1 MDAGNP
7 SGLRNAWTKSG
18 FPMSKIHTHLYL
30 NRTVVAL
37 ALVLGVADIG
47 VAGTGATAAPHPNI
61 VVVLADDLGYGD
73 VGCYGATQVRT
84 SSIDRLAREGMRF
97 TAAHS
102 PASICT
108 ASRYNLMT
116 GRYCWRGVAPENRRA
131 EWDQWHRDPAM
142 KGDAWIGHVAIESN
156 EPLLINEGRMT
167 LASLLK
173 SAGYATACVGKW
185 HLGFGRAGMAGWD
198 DALGPDWN
206 RDLVPGPREVGFDY
220 YFGLPIVNS
229 SEPKVFVENHRVVGL
244 DPADPIRLVPSPLIT
259 GRLQFKMTGGQ
270 TARFRPEQIDERFTE
285 KAIAWMEHAAAR
297 PQPFF
302 LYLALSSP
310 HRPFAPAPRFKGTS
324 AMGVRG
330 DVIHELDGRVGEVRA
345 ALERL
350 GIAGNTLLI
359 FASDNGGER
368 GENPGL
374 AVNGPLRG
382 LKTEVYE
389 GGHRVPFIVRWPGR
403 VPAGSESAQ
412 LVALT
417 DLMATFAEI
426 AERSLPHDAGEDSFS
441 LVSCLVGAKDVS
453 GARPYLVT
461 DSMLG
466 MLAIQEGP
474 WKLIVGQGGGG
485 YYPRNLEAY
494 APDPTAPA
502 GQLYNLADGLGE
514 TKNRYTERP
523 DLVARLTAT
532 LEKTRKDGRSRP

>member
-1 MDAGNP
+1 LLFVGV
-7 SGLRNAWTKSG
+7 G
-18 FPMSKIHTHLYL
+18 
-30 NRTVVAL
+30 VAV
-37 ALVLGVADIG
+37 VLGTGIG
-47 VAGTGATAAPHPNI
+47 RGAEPTTARHPNI
-61 VVVLADDLGYGD
+61 VVILADDLGYGD
-73 VGCYGATQVRT
+73 VACYGATQVKT
-84 SSIDRLAREGMRF
+84 PSIDRLARDGMRF

-102 PASICT
+102 PSSICT

-116 GRYCWRGVAPENRRA
+116 GRYCWRGAGPEHRRA
-131 EWDQWHRDPAM
+131 EWDQWHNEPAM

-156 EPLLINEGRMT
+156 EPLLVNEGRMT
-167 LASLLK
+167 LGSLLK

-185 HLGFGRAGMAGWD
+185 HLGFGRAGMDGWD
-198 DALGPDWN
+198 AALGPDWN

-244 DPADPIRLVPSPLIT
+244 DPADPIRLVESPLPT

-270 TARFRPEQIDERFTE
+270 KARFNPEQIDERFTE
-285 KAIAWMEHAAAR
+285 MGIAWMEQAAAR
-297 PQPFF
+297 KQPFF

-324 AMGVRG
+324 AMGIRG
-330 DVIHELDGRVGEVRA
+330 DVIHELDGRVGEVLA

-350 GIAGNTLLI
+350 QVAENTLLI

-368 GENPGL
+368 GQNPGL
-374 AVNGPLRG
+374 AVNGTLRG

-403 VPAGSESAQ
+403 VQAGTESTQ

-417 DLMATFAEI
+417 DLMATFADV
-426 AERSLPHDAGEDSFS
+426 AGCSLPHDAAEDSFTF
-441 LVSCLVGAKDVS
+441 LPYLTGAQDT
-453 GARPYLVT
+453 AHTRPYLVT

-494 APDPTAPA
+494 APDPSAPP
-502 GQLYNLADGLGE
+502 GQLYNLADDLGE

-523 DLVARLTAT
+523 EIVARLTAL
-532 LEKTRKDGRSRP
+532 LEKCRKDGRSRP